1 MVHRDLAS
9 RNLLLDDGFHVRIS
23 DFGFSRVKRE
33 CASRGYTRSDMGPIK
48 WTSPE
53 AMRKRCYSEASDAFS
68 FGVVLYEM
76 FARSPPWEG
85 NENLD
90 VAFRVCS
97 GERMTVRKIERKDL
111 SCICLSHDEWN
122 VFLSKR
128 RKRRMSSR
136 GGCSQKL
143 IDHSRDENSRMT
155 LLCAAKKQVGR
166 QAGAGFGSPS
176 VARLW

>member
-97 GERMTVRKIERKDL
+97 GERMTVREGETRK
-111 SCICLSHDEWN
+111 E
-122 VFLSKR
+122 
-128 RKRRMSSR
+128 
-136 GGCSQKL
+136 
-143 IDHSRDENSRMT
+143 
-155 LLCAAKKQVGR
+155 
-166 QAGAGFGSPS
+166 
-176 VARLW
+176 